1 MASKEAC
8 ECTYQETITCDT
20 RTVRQLIIQHVKPSD
35 TFPRCIC
42 YGSSISHFRIFVY
55 SYLSYHVSCFVFCDG
70 KTEVSGGG
78 AATHNGKGKRC
89 SKGLKKYLIDA
100 GNLFGNCLQCLP
112 SLFLPHSSAKGGGK
126 DYSIHCVRFKSVIVR
141 KIEIYKKDIRK
152 ESSGIVSRVANPSR
166 V

>member
-1 MASKEAC
+1 M
-8 ECTYQETITCDT
+8 
-20 RTVRQLIIQHVKPSD
+20 VRRFH
-35 TFPRCIC
+35 
-42 YGSSISHFRIFVY
+42 IFVF
-55 SYLSYHVSCFVFCDG
+55 SYIRIYRITFHVLCFVMEKPKFR
-70 KTEVSGGG
+70 GGG